1 MPAALDRLALV
12 LPGQRYNPNVLWPD
26 GKRARYAA
34 IRNRMAGG
42 YEGSRMRRIKGA
54 RHAHAVMRASG
65 RVPGEEAR
73 AARKANAARGEEKAE
88 QAKLEAAVGSSW
100 RVGNVFNNI

>member
-1 MPAALDRLALV
+1 
-12 LPGQRYNPNVLWPD
+12 
-26 GKRARYAA
+26 
-34 IRNRMAGG
+34 
-42 YEGSRMRRIKGA
+42 
-54 RHAHAVMRASG
+54 MRASG